1 MIERID
7 AESRATDGDHLAL
20 RVWLRLLT
28 CTNLIEGRART
39 NLRLE
44 FDTTLPR
51 FDLMAQLERNAA
63 GLKMSQISRRMMV
76 TGGNITRITDQ
87 LVDEG
92 LVARDPSPDDRRSFV
107 VRLTPAGRRAFA
119 AMAEEHERWIV
130 EVFSALSHKER
141 LQLYALLAK
150 VKARV
155 ARVERSVRDE
165 AR

>member
-141 LQLYALLAK
+141 LHLYALLAK

-165 AR
+165 TR